1 MQNRILPK
9 GDWLTTTTAARMLRV
24 SARTVRRLAR
34 TGFLVYSGT
43 RSGQWL
49 FREADVL
56 RLVTVRARQSARR
69 RYELLALV
77 RPRMIAA
84 AHRAP
89 RQASFHLAVRKVGER

>member
-1 MQNRILPK
+1 MQDAILPK
-9 GDWLTTTTAARMLRV
+9 GEWLTTTTAARMLRV
-24 SARTVRRLAR
+24 SARTVRRFAR
-34 TGFLVYSGT
+34 AGALPFSGT

-56 RLVTVRARQSARR
+56 RLVASRARLQSRR

-84 AHRAP
+84 DLAP
-89 RQASFHLAVRKVGER
+89 RQARFRMAVRKVGER